1 MIDNELEYVEIKN
14 RWTGAV
20 MFRCELNA
28 ELRGATLGVKLGFAA
43 KKAFEISASLVGA
56 SLVGANLDGANLNR
70 ASLIGASLDH
80 ASLIGASLIG
90 ASLDGASLIGASLD
104 GANLNRASLDHAS
117 LIGASLIGASLIG
130 ASLIGAS
137 LDGANLA
144 GASLIDASL
153 IDASLIGAS
162 LIGAKIRDGI
172 TINRAPLQISGLYY
186 PVIIFDAHMQ
196 IRCEFHALSDWRAFD
211 DRRIA
216 QMDGNAA
223 LKFWHAHGAALLAL
237 AASDK
242 RGVDV
247 AEARE

>member
-80 ASLIGASLIG
+80 
-90 ASLDGASLIGASLD
+90 
-104 GANLNRASLDHAS
+104 
-117 LIGASLIGASLIG
+117 ASLIGASLIG